1 MIKLNL
7 LSGEINLPLPGPVKT
22 RGAPS
27 RLRRLWIHPPSL
39 PDQTLLLSVHPLE
52 LHEHYI
58 HIIYYVL
65 GTSYTSKLRWYRTPI
80 KVNKRYPICS
90 KQPASYSWM
99 HCFHQHKRHKPYRSP
114 VRGTW
119 PIILKCIQIR
129 NINVLNRRV
138 YSNLFPPTQLF
149 AHLKI
154 TEISHI
160 NPLQLPPE
168 ARVTRTSGKLFPPS
182 RTRNFFA
189 ASHPLHLLE

>member
-80 KVNKRYPICS
+80 KANKRYPICS
-90 KQPASYSWM
+90 KRPASYSWM

-138 YSNLFPPTQLF
+138 YLLKFIS
-149 AHLKI
+149 AHPAFRSPQNHRD
-154 TEISHI
+154 ISHKSPPASSRGPC
-160 NPLQLPPE
+160 NPYQRQAFPTLP
-168 ARVTRTSGKLFPPS
+168 
-182 RTRNFFA
+182 N
-189 ASHPLHLLE
+189 